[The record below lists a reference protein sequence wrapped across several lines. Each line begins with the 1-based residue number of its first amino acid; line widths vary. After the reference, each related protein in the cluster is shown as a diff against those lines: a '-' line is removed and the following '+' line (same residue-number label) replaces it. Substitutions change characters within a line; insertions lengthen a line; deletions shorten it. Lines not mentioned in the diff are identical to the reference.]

1 MSYYSKKRR
10 LLGTSPETG
19 GIKKTV
25 IKSVL
30 IPSEGP
36 SGIRA
41 NLDRS
46 KVRSEK
52 IISNFKINTSD
63 VDANGEIRKFIITG
77 TKGAVFTL
85 EIKSGNDY
93 YNFTTNLFQ
102 STETKLNSITLKSNS
117 YIGELRFPKV
127 SEGAQYDI
135 FLYAESSHNTKHAKY
150 TEVKAI
156 DDSIDINA
164 STGSN
169 SNLMRKVIYQT
180 TSVTITL
187 QSFAPNGTI
196 TGTVGNQA
204 ITATRNKSIL
214 SVPFSFNFDVSSTR
228 TLTIDR
234 QPVDTDVMAFVTPVV
249 GSDPINISGENIYPT
264 VTAAN
269 KVVNG
274 AVSSGTNVTMDDD
287 FTGLWAVGDK
297 ITGNA
302 AFDARTQETAVTVT
316 AINVGSNAKVFTMS
330 EAIAIDDDE
339 TLSFSNRRNHRWPI
353 SATAFDVS
361 KITPGM
367 KATKG
372 VFFQTLPKVSE
383 YLDQIT
389 VLEGELEEYK
399 IDKVKIPGLDTLN
412 QKPITVRNASTKV
425 ATTTVGSSTTPVN
438 ITFDNQALLSMAGE
452 TIKVFSYGPSEVKR
466 LTGYDLEFNNLAV
479 TLNEVK
485 TTTTSAV
492 NNSTSIPIADRAG
505 IMDAISSIKG
515 VGIDNTTFG
524 TDTVNGAVSGATKI
538 VMDANVANTMSVG
551 DRVTGTGISDLKTVT
566 VAALNPDGD
575 NVKEFSVSE
584 AVTISDGVTLSFT
597 NPKAKAPTV
606 VSGAGSV
613 TGAGTI
619 VVSSAQTLESGAEL
633 SFPKVGTKATISG
646 NIKINKVGN
655 EDVTLRF
662 DLENMLTMH

>member
-249 GSDPINISGENIYPT
+249 GEDPINISGENIYPT

-372 VFFQTLPKVSE
+372 GFFQTLPKVSE

-479 TLNEVK
+479 TLNGVK

-505 IMDAISSIKG
+505 IMDAISSVKG

-524 TDTVNGAVSGATKI
+524 TDTVNGAVSGATSI

-551 DRVTGTGISDLKTVT
+551 DTVTGTGISDLKTITVT
-566 VAALNPDGD
+566 AINVDT
-575 NVKEFSVSE
+575 NVKKFSVSE

>member
-10 LLGTSPETG
+10 LLGTSLETG

-30 IPSEGP
+30 IPPESP

-249 GSDPINISGENIYPT
+249 GEDPINISGENIYPT

-372 VFFQTLPKVSE
+372 GFFQTLPKVSE

-524 TDTVNGAVSGATKI
+524 TDTVNGAVSGATSI

-551 DRVTGTGISDLKTVT
+551 DTVTGTGISDLKTITVT
-566 VAALNPDGD
+566 AINVDT
-575 NVKEFSVSE
+575 NVKKFSVSE

>member
-249 GSDPINISGENIYPT
+249 GEDPINISGENIYPT

-372 VFFQTLPKVSE
+372 GFFQTLPKVSE

-425 ATTTVGSSTTPVN
+425 ATTTVGSSATPVN

-505 IMDAISSIKG
+505 IMDAISSVKG

-524 TDTVNGAVSGATKI
+524 TDTVNGAVSGATSI

-551 DRVTGTGISDLKTVT
+551 DTVTGTGISDLKTITVT
-566 VAALNPDGD
+566 AINVDT
-575 NVKEFSVSE
+575 NVKKFSVSE